1 VKALVLVLLVGC
13 TSFDPITRNV
23 CGNGIVEA
31 GEDCDSNDPSCIACA
46 VACTTAMDCPNTAYT
61 CGADDLCHAPGGTLG
76 QGQVAGAFAVD
87 NYRITDIDQDGIGDV
102 VGMSRSSIN
111 VRHGAASGQLSLL
124 ESTLTPTQTG
134 PASFGNLDG
143 DASLDVAI
151 TTPDGIVAYTSP
163 YGSLSP
169 LDVNNLISDPN
180 ATSALDVRYVFT
192 VTHEAIGGFVVD
204 DSNDANHGKVAY
216 VVFDFA
222 DIKNPPTGAPCNQLI
237 DQTALSP
244 DNIDVYQVA
253 PDGVTPADTVVAMLT
268 GTGALKK
275 LCVLA
280 IHKQGVLS
288 LSTVTDITPAN
299 APMYSTKPLLADLS
313 VDADHC
319 PSLIDVDGGPGA
331 LRKYDGVAA
340 TLGDHHCTLKAA
352 AAGGDPVAAMPV
364 GSPSTKLI
372 GRAALNPLTPGY
384 ASDQI
389 VTSDGIYVY
398 NGSGFGAVYQ
408 SARPWSHVAFA
419 DLDKDGS
426 TDLVIA
432 GQGAD
437 DLDILYNRSVLTYPV
452 YELLRLD
459 TAAEVSSIVIDDYDG
474 NGYLDIAFTQ
484 KLANHT
490 AIDVSYNTSDRP
502 LAPVQVGV
510 VADLIAS
517 AKIGFADSADPLDQV
532 ADLLVL
538 TPGDP
543 YAGLTFLH
551 GSAQRTLMPYFDPRS
566 TDSGVNYQKTTLFR
580 GTVIGSFVPTIGG
593 GADHPDLVGIAV
605 PTSTG
610 STAGPDPR
618 VWIADGNVVTLDS
631 TQSTGAKLTG
641 LAACGLGAANSGCVE
656 EAVYFPWQVASG
668 ATPHDVVF
676 ALDHKTAPTA
686 TVFDP
691 NSLTATSITAAKAP
705 GFAPIPTGSVIQTI
719 HAADL
724 DGDGNQELIAAF
736 SPSDPGSKGGVL
748 VCEVDGT
755 GQPHD
760 CTDLVAGAI
769 ADVTPNAVC
778 FDAAPGH
785 FTARDRFAAASAPP
799 DLVVACKD
807 TGTTLYRVTAG
818 AGGYTADVLLHTS
831 TALTSIQAGDVTGDG
846 VDDIVALEGAAG
858 TQSLVVFAQCT
869 SRNASSCTGESR

>member
-1 VKALVLVLLVGC
+1 MRWLVLLLVGC
-13 TSFDPITRNV
+13 TSFDPITRGV

-31 GEDCDSNDPSCIACA
+31 GEDCDSTDPSCIACA
-46 VACTTAMDCPNTAYT
+46 VACMTAMDCPNSAYT
-61 CGADDLCHAPGGTLG
+61 CGTDDRCHAPGGSVG

-87 NYRITDIDQDGIGDV
+87 SYRITDIDQDGIGDV

-111 VRHGAASGQLSLL
+111 VRHGAASGQLSQF

-169 LDVNNLISDPN
+169 LDVNNLIADPN
-180 ATSALDVRYVFT
+180 ASGALDVRYVFT

-204 DSNDANHGKVAY
+204 DTNDANHGKVAY
-216 VVFDFA
+216 AVFDFA
-222 DIKNPPTGAPCNQLI
+222 DIKHPPNGAPCSQII
-237 DQTALSP
+237 DQTELSP
-244 DNIDVYQVA
+244 DFIDVYQVA
-253 PDGVTPADTVVAMLT
+253 PDGATPADTVVAMLT
-268 GTGALKK
+268 GTGTLKR
-275 LCVLA
+275 LCVMA
-280 IHKQGVLS
+280 IHKANVLA

-299 APMYSTKPLLADLS
+299 APMYSTKPILADLS
-313 VDADHC
+313 IDADHC
-319 PSLIDVDGGPGA
+319 PSLIDVDGGPAA
-331 LRKYDGVAA
+331 LKKYDGVAA
-340 TLGDHHCTLKAA
+340 AVGDHHCTLKPAGV
-352 AAGGDPVAAMPV
+352 GGDPVPAIPV
-364 GSPSTKLI
+364 GSPMTKII
-372 GRAALNPLTPGY
+372 GRAALNPVTAGY
-384 ASDQI
+384 ANDQI
-389 VTSDGIYVY
+389 VTSDGIYIY
-398 NGSGFGAVYQ
+398 NGSGFGSVYQ

-426 TDLVIA
+426 TDLVLA

-437 DLDILYNRSVLTYPV
+437 DLDILYNRSVLSYPV

-459 TAAEVSSIVIDDYDG
+459 TQAEVTSIVIDDYDG
-474 NGYLDIAFTQ
+474 NGYLDILFSE

-490 AIDVSYNTSDRP
+490 ALDVAYNTSDRP
-502 LAPVQVGV
+502 LDPVQVGA
-510 VADLIAS
+510 VANLIAS
-517 AKIGFADSADPLDQV
+517 AKIGFPDSADPLDQV

-551 GSAQRTLMPYFDPRS
+551 GSAQRTMMPYFDPRGS
-566 TDSGVNYQKTTLFR
+566 DGTVNYQKTTLFR

-610 STAGPDPR
+610 SMAGANPR

-631 TQSTGAKLTG
+631 TQSDGAKLNG
-641 LAACGLGAANSGCVE
+641 LAACGLGTANSGCVE
-656 EAVYFPWQVASG
+656 EAVYFPWAVSAS
-668 ATPHDVVF
+668 HDVVF
-676 ALDHKTAPTA
+676 AIDHKTSPAA
-686 TVFDP
+686 SVFDP
-691 NSLTATSITAAKAP
+691 SSLTATTITATNAA
-705 GFAPIPTGSVIQTI
+705 GFTPIPTGSVIQAI

-736 SPSDPGSKGGVL
+736 APSDPGSKGGVL
-748 VCEVDGT
+748 VCEVDAT
-755 GQPHD
+755 GQPNS
-760 CTDLVAGAI
+760 CTDIVAGAI
-769 ADVTPNAVC
+769 AAVAPTATC

-785 FTARDRFAAASAPP
+785 FTARDRFSAAAAPS
-799 DLVVACKD
+799 DLIVACKD
-807 TGTTLYRVTAG
+807 TGTTLYRVSSSAG
-818 AGGYTADVLLHTS
+818 MYSAEVLLHTS
-831 TALTSIQAGDVTGDG
+831 TALGSIEVGDVTGDG

>member
-1 VKALVLVLLVGC
+1 MRWLVLLLVGC

-31 GEDCDSNDPSCIACA
+31 GEDCDSTGPSCIACA
-46 VACTTAMDCPNTAYT
+46 VSCTTAMDCPNSAYA

-87 NYRITDIDQDGIGDV
+87 TYRITDIDQDGIGDV

-111 VRHGAASGQLSLL
+111 VRHGAASGQLTQL

-143 DASLDVAI
+143 DSSLDVAI

-169 LDVNNLISDPN
+169 LDVNNLISDPG
-180 ATSALDVRYVFT
+180 AAGALDVRYVFT

-204 DSNDANHGKVAY
+204 DANDANHGKVAY
-216 VVFDFA
+216 AVFDFA
-222 DIKNPPTGAPCNQLI
+222 DIKHSPSGAPCGQAI
-237 DQTALSP
+237 DQTELSP
-244 DNIDVYQVA
+244 GNIDVYQVA

-268 GTGALKK
+268 GTGTLKR

-280 IHKQGVLS
+280 IHKANLLS
-288 LSTVTDITPAN
+288 LSTVTDVTPAN
-299 APMYSTKPLLADLS
+299 APMYTAKPLLADLS
-313 VDADHC
+313 VDSDHC
-319 PSLIDVDGGPGA
+319 PSLIDVDGGAGG
-331 LRKYDGVAA
+331 LKKYDGIAA
-340 TLGDHHCTLKAA
+340 IAGDHHCTLKAA

-364 GSPSTKLI
+364 GSPNTKLI
-372 GRAALNPLTPGY
+372 GRAALTPVFPGY
-384 ASDQI
+384 ANDQI
-389 VTSDGIYVY
+389 VTSDGIYVF
-398 NGSGFGAVYQ
+398 NGTQFAPVYQ

-426 TDLVIA
+426 TDLVLA

-437 DLDILYNRSVLTYPV
+437 DLDILYNRSVLSYPV

-474 NGYLDIAFTQ
+474 NGYLDILFSE
-484 KLANHT
+484 KLASHT
-490 AIDVSYNTSDRP
+490 ALDVAYNTSDRP
-502 LAPVQVGV
+502 LAPVQVGA

-517 AKIGFADSADPLDQV
+517 AKIGFIDTADPLDQV

-551 GSAQRTLMPYFDPRS
+551 GSAQRTMMPYFDPRS
-566 TDSGVNYQKTTLFR
+566 SDGSVNYQKTTLFR

-610 STAGPDPR
+610 STAGTDPR

-631 TQSTGAKLTG
+631 TQSAGAKLTG
-641 LAACGLGAANSGCVE
+641 LAACGLGTANSGCVE
-656 EAVYFPWQVASG
+656 EAVYFPWQVSDG
-668 ATPHDVVF
+668 HDVVL
-676 ALDHKTAPTA
+676 ALDHRVGPTT

-691 NSLTATSITAAKAP
+691 NSLTATSIAAANAA
-705 GFAPIPTGSVIQTI
+705 GFAPIPAGSVIQSL

-724 DGDGNQELIAAF
+724 DGDGNPELIAAF
-736 SPSDPGSKGGVL
+736 APATAGANGGVL

-760 CTDLVAGAI
+760 CTEVVADAI
-769 ADVTPNAVC
+769 AAIAPDAVC

-785 FTARDRFAAASAPP
+785 FTARDRFSSAAAPA
-799 DLVVACKD
+799 DLIVACKGS
-807 TGTTLYRVTAG
+807 GTTLYRVSAG

-831 TALTSIQAGDVTGDG
+831 TVLGSIQVGDVTGDG
-846 VDDIVALEGAAG
+846 IDDIVALEGAAG
-858 TQSLVVFAQCT
+858 TQSLVVFSQCT

>member
-1 VKALVLVLLVGC
+1 MKWLLVLLVGC
-13 TSFDPITRNV
+13 TSFDPIARNV
-23 CGNGIVEA
+23 CGNGIVEP
-31 GEDCDSNDPSCIACA
+31 GEDCDSTDPTCIACA
-46 VACTTAMDCPNTAYT
+46 VVCTTAMDCPNTAYT
-61 CGADDLCHAPGGTLG
+61 CGIDDRCHAPGGTLG
-76 QGQVAGAFAVD
+76 QGQVAGSFAVD
-87 NYRITDIDQDGIGDV
+87 SYRITDIDQDGIGDV
-102 VGMSRSSIN
+102 VGTSRSSIN
-111 VRHGAASGQLSLL
+111 VRHGAASGQLSVL

-134 PASFGNLDG
+134 PASFGQLDG

-180 ATSALDVRYVFT
+180 ASNALDVRYVFT

-204 DSNDANHGKVAY
+204 DSNDANHGKVGYA
-216 VVFDFA
+216 VFDFA
-222 DIKNPPTGAPCNQLI
+222 DIKHPPTGAPCNQII
-237 DQTALSP
+237 DQTELSP
-244 DNIDVYQVA
+244 DNIDVYQVGA
-253 PDGVTPADTVVAMLT
+253 DGVTPADIVVAMLT
-268 GTGALKK
+268 GTGPQKR
-275 LCVLA
+275 LCVMA
-280 IHKQGVLS
+280 IHKQGLLS

-299 APMYSTKPLLADLS
+299 APTYTTKPILADLS
-313 VDADHC
+313 VDTDHC

-331 LRKYDGVAA
+331 LKKYDGTAA
-340 TLGDHHCTLKAA
+340 ALGDHHCTLKAA
-352 AAGGDPVAAMPV
+352 APGGDGVAAVPV

-372 GRAALNPLTPGY
+372 GRAALNPTFTGY
-384 ASDQI
+384 ANDQI

-398 NGSGFGAVYQ
+398 NGASFAAVYV

-426 TDLVIA
+426 TDLVLA

-474 NGYLDIAFTQ
+474 NGYLDIAFTE

-490 AIDVSYNTSDRP
+490 ALDVAYNTSDRP
-502 LAPVQVGV
+502 LDPIQVGTA
-510 VADLIAS
+510 ADLIAF
-517 AKIGFADSADPLDQV
+517 AKIGFPDSADPLDQV

-551 GSAQRTLMPYFDPRS
+551 GSAQRTMMPYFDPRG
-566 TDSGVNYQKTTLFR
+566 TDGAVNYQKTTLFR
-580 GTVIGSFVPTIGG
+580 ATAIGSFVPTIGG

-605 PTSTG
+605 PTTTG
-610 STAGPDPR
+610 STAGPDPL
-618 VWIADGNVVTLDS
+618 VWIAAGNVVTLDS
-631 TQSTGAKLTG
+631 TQSDGAKLTG
-641 LAACGLGAANSGCVE
+641 LAACGLGTANTGCVE

-668 ATPHDVVF
+668 HDVVF
-676 ALDHKTAPTA
+676 ALDHTKSPTA
-686 TVFDP
+686 SVFDP
-691 NSLTATSITAAKAP
+691 SSLAATSIAATKAS
-705 GFAPIPTGSVIQTI
+705 GFSPIPTGSIIQAL

-724 DGDGNQELIAAF
+724 DGDGSQELIAAF
-736 SPSDPGSKGGVL
+736 APSDTGAKGGVL
-748 VCEVDGT
+748 VCKVDGS

-769 ADVTPNAVC
+769 AAVAPGAVC

-785 FTARDRFAAASAPP
+785 FTARDRFASAAAPP

-807 TGTTLYRVTAG
+807 TGTTLYRVTAQ

-831 TALTSIQAGDVTGDG
+831 TALSSIQVGDVTGDG